1 MNFQT
6 DSAYT
11 AGKKQSRFVWQAV
24 LLALTVAVSGCG
36 DSQDSAGK
44 SSTTTGSSTISH
56 EKAAPGSEGSIVTH
70 EADAP
75 GAKGSATSSD
85 TGNTAVTEK
94 AGVSKTTED
103 RAYSEA
109 FPPEKK
115 PQPEPQAGML
125 TAGEWDDNGSWSRWL
140 KLIGSEGRDGILQS
154 WGIVPDQR
162 LTVKVTAEGVPA
174 RDTKVLLQCSD
185 RTEWSART
193 DNKGVAYLFGSLLSS
208 GETDV
213 QNGAADS
220 NLNSSEAPESNKRR
234 EAVGED
240 CIVSVPELKSAPSH
254 QVAQQDWKNENV
266 VSINTSN
273 KPKQPDRTLDLML
286 MVDTTGSM
294 ADELNYLSKELVDVV
309 SRVQKKNGQSLNIRI
324 SPNFY
329 RDHGDEYTVRPFP
342 FQKDSQQAQDR
353 IAEQE
358 ADGGQDYPEAVDEA
372 LKNAIGEHDWS
383 ESAQARLLLLVL
395 DAPPHRGQSE
405 LREIQQM
412 TEAAAAKGIRIVP
425 VAASGTDLE
434 TELLMRSLAAATGG
448 TYVFLTDDSG
458 IGGSHKKPEGIEPQI
473 MPFNDLLVELIS
485 RYAAV

>member
-1 MNFQT
+1 MNFRT

-36 DSQDSAGK
+36 DSPESAGK
-44 SSTTTGSSTISH
+44 RSMSSDSIASSY
-56 EKAAPGSEGSIVTH
+56 EQAAPGSEGSIDTH
-70 EADAP
+70 EADAT
-75 GAKGSATSSD
+75 GAEESATSSD

-94 AGVSKTTED
+94 AEVSKTTED

-109 FPPEKK
+109 YPPEKK

-125 TAGEWDDNGSWSRWL
+125 TAGEWDDHGSWSRWL

-162 LTVKVTAEGVPA
+162 LTVKVAAGGKPA
-174 RDTKVLLQCSD
+174 RDAEVLLQCNE

-193 DNKGVAYLFGSLLSS
+193 NNKGIAYLFRSLLAGSEQI
-208 GETDV
+208 G
-213 QNGAADS
+213 QNGGAGSSADGSDEFSPAKSRPNAA
-220 NLNSSEAPESNKRR
+220 EEC
-234 EAVGED
+234 V
-240 CIVSVPELKSAPSH
+240 VSVPGLEAAKPY
-254 QVAQQDWKNENV
+254 QVAAKDWNQGAV
-266 VSINTSN
+266 FIQSTN
-273 KPKQPDRTLDLML
+273 KLIAPERTLDLML

-294 ADELNYLSKELVDVV
+294 ADELNYLSKELADVV

-342 FQKDSQQAQDR
+342 FQQDSQQAQDR

-372 LKNAIGEHDWS
+372 LKNAIEEHDWS

-458 IGGSHKKPEGIEPQI
+458 IGGSHKKPEGIESQK